1 MYNNIVVCGASVY
14 NMDYG
19 AIAIYYGIVR
29 HRISDFIEKREEKY
43 YINIKIIGIQIFSDI
58 YNYSIYPHSKSHKK
72 WQKRNQVSKLLL

>member
-43 YINIKIIGIQIFSDI
+43 YINIKIRYTNIF
-58 YNYSIYPHSKSHKK
+58 
-72 WQKRNQVSKLLL
+72 